1 MELKQD
7 PELVFLDEVIKFMA
21 DLNDK
26 TRILLMEYDILKGL
40 VVPDVQPDGQDGR
53 GEDPK

>member
-40 VVPDVQPDGQDGR
+40 VVPPVQPDGQ
-53 GEDPK
+53 EDNHD